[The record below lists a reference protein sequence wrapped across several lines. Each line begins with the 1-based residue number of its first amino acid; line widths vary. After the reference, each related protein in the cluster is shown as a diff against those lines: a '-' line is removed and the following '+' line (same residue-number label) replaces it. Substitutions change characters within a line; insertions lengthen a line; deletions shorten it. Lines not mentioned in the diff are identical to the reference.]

1 MKPEKWLEEYQE
13 QDIETYQAGFE
24 LKIFL
29 PIANSDNFICKICE
43 PLREITLPKTNQESW
58 IYHMNSQLH
67 TNQLEIFC
75 KGHQDQ
81 LKKLKQTIN
90 EATLKFKK
98 GKVDPDWLQRRQKQ
112 IDYGKNTLAYEQYIV
127 QVPKLERPYNLP
139 NTPDKKKNY
148 SRRQWDGSIKA
159 WKLQLNAWY
168 DTKKETKDWEI
179 DTKNPRISKNLTKS
193 PKKSPQKFIGR

>member
-1 MKPEKWLEEYQE
+1 MMATLSSVYTLGKRKWWIFTLYMKTRRMKV
-13 QDIETYQAGFE
+13 F
-24 LKIFL
+24 
-29 PIANSDNFICKICE
+29 NSTAIHALFGTA
-43 PLREITLPKTNQESW
+43 LA
-58 IYHMNSQLH
+58 
-67 TNQLEIFC
+67 NQLEIFC